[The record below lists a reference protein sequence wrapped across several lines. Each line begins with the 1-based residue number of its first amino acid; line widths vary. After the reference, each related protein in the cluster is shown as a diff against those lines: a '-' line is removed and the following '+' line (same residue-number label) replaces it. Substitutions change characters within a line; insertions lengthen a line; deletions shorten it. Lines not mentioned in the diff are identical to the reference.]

1 MNARTPNDI
10 ISPELQVDGE
20 PVPLSVVIEQ
30 TQRLSDQG
38 LTGEAIA
45 AYARWLEHPRSAGRP
60 VALYNLAGLLQLKG
74 MHEQAEQCYL
84 NCMSLAPAM
93 GQAYVN
99 LGLMLERLG
108 RHEQAL
114 EIWSRF
120 VARRHHDAR
129 LDREMLYTSLNHIG
143 RLHENQ
149 KRYDLAESAL
159 RESLLVN
166 PDQPGVIQ
174 HWVHIRQ
181 KSCIWPVYQALPGIS
196 VSTMMRYTS
205 PLAMLALS
213 DDPVQQQLCAQTF
226 VQRTYPVQEE
236 RLHSTAM
243 RHPGRLRLG
252 FVSGDFKEHAVG
264 FLLPSFLNGINPEQ
278 YELFGYDYAPEEKT
292 ALRAEILSKFHHV
305 KRISDLNDAQAAEL
319 IASDHIDILIDL
331 HGLSSGARPGI
342 FARHPAPRQ
351 GTYLG
356 YMGTTSMPWFD
367 FVLVDRQVMSDEL
380 ALHFQETPV
389 YLEGCFIPLTGHR
402 PPMAFN
408 VNRETLSLP
417 KDAFVMAAFGNVYKI
432 TEALFNTW
440 LDLLDRIPHSIL
452 WLLDDNEVTTRNLK
466 HHAMERGIDLSRLV
480 FARRCT
486 HEEFCQRL
494 KLADVYLDTYPYN
507 CGSTTNDV
515 VNAGIPFVTRYG
527 RTLVSRMGKS
537 ILHYINHPHL
547 ATDSFEAYQD
557 KVVEIWLDKR
567 PHRPYPFVMAGG
579 QDFSAAVHQ
588 IQSLSSLKSGERPTL
603 PHDFSNEKRRV
614 MLQTHALTTAPGSAH
629 HKFAGIDVSYVQ
641 WIKSVLLSPHCPHLG
656 LYGFLPGHAHELTGL
671 DLTQMEALSRHQD
684 PESDFIIL
692 NPGWDLH
699 GICASPFDILT
710 HLFPGLSDVIEAF
723 GQDMGMG
730 LAMRDWIVPSEG
742 FCLTMTLM
750 ARRRYWI
757 YWLEWV
763 QLWMD
768 WGRDHPLLQ
777 HISNTDTQAPSR
789 FSLSDVIHGMIMNWV
804 IQQKKPRIS
813 ALNPLRLPSWRTP
826 PLITESEFQKINALK
841 HAWVSTRDEGYQN
854 AIRSVTFKQ

>member
-1 MNARTPNDI
+1 MNARTPHDI
-10 ISPELQVDGE
+10 ILPVLQVDGD

-30 TQRLSDQG
+30 AQRLSDQG
-38 LTGEAIA
+38 KVNEAIA
-45 AYARWLEHPRSAGRP
+45 LYARWLEHPKSAGRQ
-60 VALYNLAGLLQLKG
+60 VALYNLASLLQLKG

-108 RHEQAL
+108 RLEQAL

-143 RLHENQ
+143 RVHENQ

-166 PDQPGVIQ
+166 PEQPGVIQ

-226 VQRTYPVQEE
+226 VQRTYSVKEE
-236 RLHSTAM
+236 RLHSMGA
-243 RHPGRLRLG
+243 RQPGRLRLG

-264 FLLPSFLNGINPEQ
+264 FLLPSFLNGVNPQQ
-278 YELFGYDYAPEEKT
+278 YELFGYDYAPQEQT
-292 ALRAEILSKFHHV
+292 ALRTEILSKFHHV
-305 KRISDLNDAQAAEL
+305 KRIADLDDAKAAEL
-319 IASDHIDILIDL
+319 IALDNIDILIDL

-402 PPMAFN
+402 PLMDSS
-408 VNRETLSLP
+408 VNRQTLGLP
-417 KDAFVMAAFGNVYKI
+417 EAAFVMAAFGNVYKI
-432 TEALFNTW
+432 TEALFDTW
-440 LDLLDRIPHSIL
+440 LDLLDRIPQSIL
-452 WLLDDNEVTTRNLK
+452 WLLDDNDVTTQNLK
-466 HHAMERGIDLSRLV
+466 HHAMERGIDLNRLV
-480 FARRCT
+480 FARRCS

-537 ILHYINHPHL
+537 ILHHINHPHL

-567 PHRPYPFVMAGG
+567 PHRQYPFVLDGG
-579 QDFSAAVHQ
+579 HDFSAAVRQ
-588 IQSLSSLKSGERPTL
+588 IQSLPSLKGNERLTST
-603 PHDFSNEKRRV
+603 HDFANEKRRV
-614 MLQTHALTTAPGSAH
+614 MLQTHAHTAATGSGLH
-629 HKFAGIDVSYVQ
+629 ECAGIDMSYVQ
-641 WIKSVLLSPHCPHLG
+641 WVKSVLLSPSCPHLS
-656 LYGFLPGHAHELTGL
+656 LYGFLPAQAQAITGL
-671 DLTQMEALSRHQD
+671 DLTQMEAFSRHQD
-684 PESDFIIL
+684 PDTDFIVL

-699 GICASPFDILT
+699 GICASPIDILE
-710 HLFPGLSDVIEAF
+710 HLFPGLSEAAEAF
-723 GQDMGMG
+723 DQEMGMG
-730 LAMRDWIVPSEG
+730 NSIRDWIVPSEG

-768 WGRDHPLLQ
+768 WGRYHPLLQ
-777 HISNTDTQAPSR
+777 KLTEPDSRTPSG
-789 FSLSDVIHGMIMNWV
+789 FNLSDAIHAMIMNWV
-804 IQQKKPRIS
+804 IKKKKPRIS
-813 ALNPLRLPSWRTP
+813 ALNPLRLPSWQTP
-826 PLITESEFQKINALK
+826 PLIAESEFQKINALK
-841 HAWVSTRDEGYQN
+841 HAWVSTRDEGYQA
-854 AIRSVTFKQ
+854 AIRSMTGAN